1 MISASNLSRRS
12 GSREV
17 PNRVK
22 SQEQVPR
29 VKRPMEKFGL
39 SAFQKTEDYTEKV
52 LAETISFKNLQN
64 TNTSEKSTG
73 TMEQL
78 YRGEKARNQLLQKQ
92 VKDLRMEVE
101 AYRSDIKSIEQL
113 KKENADYQALI
124 LKYEK

>member
-1 MISASNLSRRS
+1 
-12 GSREV
+12 
-17 PNRVK
+17 
-22 SQEQVPR
+22 
-29 VKRPMEKFGL
+29 MEKFGL